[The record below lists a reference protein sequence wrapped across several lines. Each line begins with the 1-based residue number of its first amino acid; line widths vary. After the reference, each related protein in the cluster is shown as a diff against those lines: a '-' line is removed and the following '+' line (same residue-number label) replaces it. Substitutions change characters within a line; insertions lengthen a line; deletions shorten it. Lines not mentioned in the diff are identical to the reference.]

1 MPEAV
6 TIHFFG
12 WMFRAVWHMPA
23 KGGANFAQK
32 PPTDPEQDDGTL
44 SVMVIPAV
52 EISRL
57 RKTYSVPVREPGMM
71 ASLRSLVKRTTRDI
85 HAVDDLSIV
94 VNSGEVTGFLGP
106 NGAGKTTTLKML
118 AGLLYPTGGQVR
130 VLGFEPSR
138 RERAFLRQI
147 TLVMG
152 QRNQLAWDI
161 PATDSFE
168 LHRAIYR
175 VPRPEYQ
182 RTLDEL
188 VDLLDLE
195 PLLPKPVR
203 QLSLG
208 ERMKCEIA
216 VSLLHQPKVLFL
228 DEPTIGLDVTMQ
240 RRIRTFIAEYNRR
253 HGATVLLTSHYM
265 ADVEALCKR
274 VIVIHHGKL
283 LFDGDL
289 SSLVQRFSPYKT
301 LTIELESGSDRI
313 GDLVDGIGEVMRSE
327 DGRVTIRVPKTDTA
341 RLTERVLASLPVID
355 LTVEDPPID
364 DVIERVFAVERVISN
379 DPPET
384 HEREHQSQ

>member
-1 MPEAV
+1 MV
-6 TIHFFG
+6 T
-12 WMFRAVWHMPA
+12 
-23 KGGANFAQK
+23 
-32 PPTDPEQDDGTL
+32 
-44 SVMVIPAV
+44 PAV
-52 EISRL
+52 EVSRL
-57 RKTYSVPVREPGMM
+57 QKTYSVPVREPGIM
-71 ASLRSLVKRTTRDI
+71 ASLRSLVRRTARDV

-94 VNSGEVTGFLGP
+94 VNPGEVTGFLGP

-118 AGLLYPTGGQVR
+118 SGLLYPTGGHVR
-130 VLGFEPSR
+130 VLGYEPSR
-138 RERAFLRQI
+138 RERAFLRQV

-175 VPRPEYQ
+175 VPRPDYR

-240 RRIRTFIAEYNRR
+240 RRIRTFVAEYNRR

-289 SSLVQRFSPYKT
+289 SSLVSRFSSYKT
-301 LTIELESGSDRI
+301 LTVELETGSERI
-313 GDLVDGIGEVMRSE
+313 GEIVKGIGEVMSSKE
-327 DGRVTIRVPKTDTA
+327 GRVTIRVPKTRTA

-364 DVIERVFAVERVISN
+364 DVIERVFAAERLSTSGSAAT
-379 DPPET
+379 DES
-384 HEREHQSQ
+384 ELKSR